1 MPVLVEVKRSSDTR
15 GRRGVVAQ
23 MLDYAANGTAYW
35 PVESLRTQVES
46 RAGEGQDGSD
56 VLAEY
61 LGVEE
66 PDRFWRTVEDNL
78 RAGRVRLIF
87 LADRL
92 PAELVRI
99 IEFLNEQMRDTE
111 VLGIELHAS
120 SVGAPPS
127 SRNAGVSR
135 PSASHQAAMSGRS
148 DVRMLPVLRPADTSW
163 AVKPSATSIRHCPVT
178 C

>member
-1 MPVLVEVKRSSDTR
+1 
-15 GRRGVVAQ
+15 

-35 PVESLRTQVES
+35 PVDSLRTASES
-46 RAGEGQDGSD
+46 RAGEVQDGSD

-111 VLGIELHAS
+111 VLGIELPQS
-120 SVGAPPS
+120 
-127 SRNAGVSR
+127 
-135 PSASHQAAMSGRS
+135 
-148 DVRMLPVLRPADTSW
+148 
-163 AVKPSATSIRHCPVT
+163 
-178 C
+178 